1 MKTELRHAA
10 ASLIRPLA
18 FPGRFMVYKL
28 VSSVLGD
35 EPLPFEVPIR
45 CGCRLLVNSP
55 VWQQLFYLGDYER
68 DVRVFLDREVDS
80 ESIVFDVGACIG
92 VHALPLATK
101 AKEIYAFDALRGN
114 FEVLSQNVL
123 NNGMKN
129 VTLVYAAI
137 SDAAGTIRIPVPN
150 FAGGNYSLAS
160 AGEQSIEIEAITIDD
175 FCAERGIEKID
186 VMKMDIEGSETRALR
201 GARNMF
207 LARAIRKTVI
217 EFNPYWLKKM
227 GSSPDELYD
236 LFEEYELTVYELTRS
251 GSSRRISR
259 SQCMAKA
266 KNSDSYFNL
275 VLAAA

>member
-1 MKTELRHAA
+1 MKTKLRHAV
-10 ASLIRPLA
+10 ASMMRPLV
-18 FPGRFMVYKL
+18 FPGRFRVYKTL
-28 VSSVLGD
+28 SSVLGD

-68 DVRVFLDREVDS
+68 DARVFLDREVDS

-101 AKEIYAFDALRGN
+101 AKEIYAFDALSDN

-129 VTLVYAAI
+129 VTLVYAAV
-137 SDAAGTIRIPVPN
+137 SDSAGTIRIPVPD

-160 AGEQSIEIEAITIDD
+160 AGGQSIEIEAITIDG

-217 EFNPYWLKKM
+217 EFNPYC
-227 GSSPDELYD
+227 
-236 LFEEYELTVYELTRS
+236 S
-251 GSSRRISR
+251 GKWG
-259 SQCMAKA
+259 QVPM
-266 KNSDSYFNL
+266 NSTTCLRNMN
-275 VLAAA
+275 

>member
-1 MKTELRHAA
+1 MKTKLRHVV
-10 ASLIRPLA
+10 ASLMRPLT
-18 FPGRFMVYKL
+18 FPGRYKVYQA
-28 VSSVLGD
+28 VSYVLGD

-45 CGCRLLVNSP
+45 RGCKLTVNSP

-68 DVRVFLDREVDS
+68 DVRTFLEREVNS

-101 AKEIYAFDALRGN
+101 AKKIYAFDALRGN
-114 FEVLSQNVL
+114 FEVLSQNVR
-123 NNGMKN
+123 NNGLQN

-137 SDAAGTIRIPVPN
+137 SDTAGTIRIPVPG

-160 AGEQSIEIEAITIDD
+160 ASEQSTEIEAITIDG
-175 FCAERGIEKID
+175 FCADHGIEKID
-186 VMKMDIEGSETRALR
+186 LMKMDIEGSEARALR

-217 EFNPYWLKKM
+217 EFNPYWLRKM

-236 LFEEYELTVYELTRS
+236 LFVEYELAVYELTS
-251 GSSRRISR
+251 FGSPRRISR
-259 SQCMAKA
+259 SQCMVKA
-266 KNSDSYFNL
+266 ADSYFNL
-275 VLAAA
+275 VLVAA